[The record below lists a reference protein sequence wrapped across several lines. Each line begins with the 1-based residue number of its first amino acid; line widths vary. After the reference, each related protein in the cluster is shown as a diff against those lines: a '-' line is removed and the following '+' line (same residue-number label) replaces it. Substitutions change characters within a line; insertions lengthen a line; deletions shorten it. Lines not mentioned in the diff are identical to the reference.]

1 MLSGLKILTRDTI
14 IYERS
19 KKITARSGAPERNV
33 HNTMKK
39 SKKFLC
45 LLLALVM
52 AGSLLLLPAAAA
64 NTQSGATRYPTVY
77 VHGLMGWG
85 ERDQIYSVAPYWG
98 LATDLM
104 PYMTGKGYE
113 SYAAS
118 VGPLSSAW
126 DRACELY
133 AQLTGTT
140 VDYGAAHSAEYGHAR
155 YGVTYD
161 KPLFEGWSASKKINL
176 VGHSFGGATIRLFLD
191 ILADGSAAEQTAAKA
206 AGTEVSPF
214 FEVGKADWV
223 YSLTTLA
230 APHNGTTFLECCDN
244 MAQFAAE
251 SATAMAKL
259 LGISDFKGVY
269 DFQLEQFG
277 FYRKDGETVL
287 EALDRVLHSD
297 FLSHNDNV
305 FRDLT
310 IDRALELNNDIE
322 IQPNVYYFS
331 YAGDKTRQSSVTGE
345 RTSAADM
352 TPLFVPF
359 ANKMCSCYDRTTAG
373 GFRIDKTWAPN
384 DGLVN
389 TVSALY
395 PTDSAG
401 RCLTKTGRTGYVQ
414 QDGYSNV
421 SYQPGVWNVMPVRH
435 YDHGN
440 FIAGMPVPDMA
451 SQSVTALRQF
461 YLSLMDNLSHVSTAS
476 GLPFTDVAADR
487 WSYAYIKKMYDAGVV
502 AGTSATTF
510 DPAGDVTRAQ
520 FVTMLAGLANADV
533 SKYPAPP
540 FRDVPESAWY
550 APYVNWA
557 LANGIVSGT
566 SATTFSPDASIS
578 RQDMAVMLY
587 SYAQRYELHLQ
598 QQTVTPFTD
607 AGSVA
612 AYALPAVQALHRA
625 GVISGMPDGSFR
637 PYSTATREQACVM
650 LCAL

>member
-1 MLSGLKILTRDTI
+1 MRTQVSALPCGRYGHVSKNLTR
-14 IYERS
+14 ERIWHNIFCVTRIANRRGRNYNTQ
-19 KKITARSGAPERNV
+19 KIEARPGAPERNV

-64 NTQSGATRYPTVY
+64 DTQQSGAERYPTIY

-85 ERDQIYSVAPYWG
+85 EHDQIYAVTPYWG
-98 LATDLM
+98 LTSDLM
-104 PYMTGKGYE
+104 PYLTGKGYE

-140 VDYGAAHSAEYGHAR
+140 VDYGAAHAAEYGHAR

-161 KPLFEGWSASKKINL
+161 KPLFEGWSADKKINL

-191 ILADGSAAEQTAAKA
+191 ILADGSAEEQAAAKA

-214 FEVGKADWV
+214 FQGGKADWV

-230 APHNGTTFLECCDN
+230 APHNGTTFLECCGD
-244 MAQFAAE
+244 MTQFAAE
-251 SATAMAKL
+251 ASTTMAKL

-310 IDRALELNNDIE
+310 IDRALELNDDIE

-331 YAGDKTRQSSVTGE
+331 YAGDKTRQSTLTGE
-345 RTSAADM
+345 RTSAVDM

-359 ANKMCSCYDRTTAG
+359 ANQMCGYYDQTTAG
-373 GFRIDKTWAPN
+373 GFRIDKSWAPN

-401 RCLTKTGRTGYVQ
+401 RCLTQSGKTGYVQ

-421 SYQPGVWNVMPVRH
+421 GYQPGVWNVMPVRH

-440 FIAGMPVPDMA
+440 FIAGMPVPDLA
-451 SQSVTALRQF
+451 SQSIPALRQF
-461 YLSLMDNLSHVSTAS
+461 YLGLMDNLSHVTAPTPTPTPGT
-476 GLPFTDVAADR
+476 GLPFTDVPADR
-487 WSYAYIKKMYDAGVV
+487 WSYPYIKQLYDAGVV
-502 AGTSATTF
+502 SGTSATTF
-510 DPAGDVTRAQ
+510 DPAA
-520 FVTMLAGLANADV
+520 
-533 SKYPAPP
+533 
-540 FRDVPESAWY
+540 E
-550 APYVNWA
+550 
-557 LANGIVSGT
+557 
-566 SATTFSPDASIS
+566 IS

-587 SYAQRYELHLQ
+587 NYAQQAGVQLK
-598 QQTVTPFTD
+598 QTTATPFTD
-607 AGSVA
+607 ESSIA
-612 AYALPAVQALHRA
+612 AYALPAVQALHSA
-625 GVISGMPDGSFR
+625 GVISGMPDGSFQ
-637 PYSTATREQACVM
+637 PQATTTREQACVV

>member
-1 MLSGLKILTRDTI
+1 
-14 IYERS
+14 
-19 KKITARSGAPERNV
+19 
-33 HNTMKK
+33 MKK

-64 NTQSGATRYPTVY
+64 DTQQSGAERYPTIY

-85 ERDQIYSVAPYWG
+85 EHDQIYAVTPYWG
-98 LATDLM
+98 LTSDLM
-104 PYMTGKGYE
+104 PYLTGKGYE

-140 VDYGAAHSAEYGHAR
+140 VDYGAAHAAEYGHAR

-161 KPLFEGWSASKKINL
+161 KPLFEGWSADKKINL

-191 ILADGSAAEQTAAKA
+191 ILADGSAEEQAAAKA

-214 FEVGKADWV
+214 FQGGKADWV

-230 APHNGTTFLECCDN
+230 APHNGTTFLECCGD
-244 MAQFAAE
+244 MTQFAAE
-251 SATAMAKL
+251 ASTTMAKL

-310 IDRALELNNDIE
+310 IDRALELNDDIE

-331 YAGDKTRQSSVTGE
+331 YAGDKTRQSTITGE
-345 RTSAADM
+345 RTSAVDM

-359 ANKMCSCYDRTTAG
+359 ANQMCGYYDQTTAG
-373 GFRIDKTWAPN
+373 GFRIDKSWAPN

-401 RCLTKTGRTGYVQ
+401 RCLTQSGKTGYVQ

-421 SYQPGVWNVMPVRH
+421 DYQPGVWNVMPVRH

-440 FIAGMPVPDMA
+440 FIAGMPVPDLA
-451 SQSVTALRQF
+451 SQSIPALRQF
-461 YLSLMDNLSHVSTAS
+461 YLSLMDNLSHVTTATPTPTPTPTPGT
-476 GLPFTDVAADR
+476 GLPFTDVPADR
-487 WSYAYIKKMYDAGVV
+487 WSYPYIKQLYDAGVV
-502 AGTSATTF
+502 SGTSATTF
-510 DPAGDVTRAQ
+510 EPTANVTRAQ
-520 FVTMLAGLANADV
+520 FVTMIAGLAGADV
-533 SKYPAPP
+533 SGYASGP
-540 FRDVPESAWY
+540 FDDVQAGSWY

-557 LANGIVSGT
+557 AASGIVSGT
-566 SATTFSPDASIS
+566 SATTFDPAAEIS

-587 SYAQRYELHLQ
+587 NYAQQAGVQLDQ
-598 QQTVTPFTD
+598 TTVTPFTD
-607 AGSVA
+607 ESSIA
-612 AYALPAVQALHRA
+612 AYALPAVQALHSA
-625 GVISGMPDGSFR
+625 GVISGMPDGSFQ
-637 PYSTATREQACVM
+637 PQATTTREQACVV

>member
-1 MLSGLKILTRDTI
+1 
-14 IYERS
+14 
-19 KKITARSGAPERNV
+19 
-33 HNTMKK
+33 MKK

-64 NTQSGATRYPTVY
+64 NTQSGAERYPTVY

-85 ERDQIYSVAPYWG
+85 EHDQIYAVTPYWG
-98 LATDLM
+98 LTSDLM
-104 PYMTGKGYE
+104 PYLTGKGYE

-140 VDYGAAHSAEYGHAR
+140 VDYGAAHAAEYDHAR

-161 KPLFEGWSASKKINL
+161 KPLFAGWSADKKINL

-191 ILADGSAAEQTAAKA
+191 ILADGSAEEQAAAKA

-214 FEVGKADWV
+214 FQGGKADWV

-230 APHNGTTFLECCDN
+230 APHNGTTFLECCGD
-244 MAQFAAE
+244 MTQFAAE
-251 SATAMAKL
+251 ASTAMAKL

-310 IDRALELNNDIE
+310 IDRSLELNDDIE

-331 YAGDKTRQSSVTGE
+331 YAGDKTRQSTVTGE
-345 RTSAADM
+345 RTSAVDM

-359 ANKMCSCYDRTTAG
+359 ANQMCGYYDQTTAG
-373 GFRIDKTWAPN
+373 GFRIDKSWAPN

-401 RCLTKTGRTGYVQ
+401 RCLTKDGKTGYIQ

-421 SYQPGVWNVMPVRH
+421 SYHPGVWNVMPVRH

-440 FIAGMPVPDMA
+440 FIAGMPVADLS
-451 SQSVTALRQF
+451 SQSTVTLRQF
-461 YLSLMDNLSHVSTAS
+461 YLSLMDNLSHVTSTPATPDQPSKPEQPS
-476 GLPFTDVAADR
+476 GLPFTDVPTDR
-487 WSYAYIKKMYDAGVV
+487 WSYPYIKAMYEAGVV
-502 AGTSATTF
+502 SGTSATTF
-510 DPAGDVTRAQ
+510 EPTANVTRAQ
-520 FVTMLAGLANADV
+520 FVTMIAGLAGADV
-533 SKYPAPP
+533 SGYASGP
-540 FRDVPESAWY
+540 FTDVQAGSWY

-557 LANGIVSGT
+557 AANGIVSGT
-566 SATTFSPDASIS
+566 SATTFDPAAEIT

-587 SYAQRYELHLQ
+587 NYTQ
-598 QQTVTPFTD
+598 QAGVQLDQTTVAAFTD
-607 AGSVA
+607 EGSIA
-612 AYALPAVQALHRA
+612 AYALPAVQALHSA
-625 GVISGMPDGSFR
+625 GVISGMPDGSFQ
-637 PYSTATREQACVM
+637 PYATATREQACVV

>member
-1 MLSGLKILTRDTI
+1 
-14 IYERS
+14 
-19 KKITARSGAPERNV
+19 
-33 HNTMKK
+33 MKK

-64 NTQSGATRYPTVY
+64 DTQQSGAERYPTIY

-85 ERDQIYSVAPYWG
+85 EHDQIYAVTPYWG
-98 LATDLM
+98 LTSDLM
-104 PYMTGKGYE
+104 PYLTGECYE

-140 VDYGAAHSAEYGHAR
+140 VDYGAAHAAEYGHAR

-161 KPLFEGWSASKKINL
+161 KPLFEGWSADKKINL

-191 ILADGSAAEQTAAKA
+191 ILADGSAEEQAAAKA

-214 FEVGKADWV
+214 FQGGKADWV

-230 APHNGTTFLECCDN
+230 APHNGTTFLECCGD
-244 MAQFAAE
+244 MTQFAAE
-251 SATAMAKL
+251 ASTTMAKL

-310 IDRALELNNDIE
+310 IDRALELNDDIE

-331 YAGDKTRQSSVTGE
+331 YAGDKTRQSTLTGE
-345 RTSAADM
+345 RTSAVDM

-359 ANKMCSCYDRTTAG
+359 ANQMCGYYDQTTAG
-373 GFRIDKTWAPN
+373 GFRIDKSWAPN

-401 RCLTKTGRTGYVQ
+401 RCLTQSGKTGYVQ

-421 SYQPGVWNVMPVRH
+421 GYQPGVWNVMPVRH

-440 FIAGMPVPDMA
+440 FIAGMPVPDLA
-451 SQSVTALRQF
+451 SQSIPALRQF
-461 YLSLMDNLSHVSTAS
+461 YLGLMDNLSHVTTATPTPTPTPTPST
-476 GLPFTDVAADR
+476 GLPFTDVPADR
-487 WSYAYIKKMYDAGVV
+487 WSYPYIKQLYDAGVV
-502 AGTSATTF
+502 SGTSATTF
-510 DPAGDVTRAQ
+510 EPTANVTRAQ
-520 FVTMLAGLANADV
+520 FVTMIAGLAGADV
-533 SKYPAPP
+533 SGYASGP
-540 FRDVPESAWY
+540 FDDVQAGSWY

-557 LANGIVSGT
+557 AASGIVSGT
-566 SATTFSPDASIS
+566 SATTFDPAAEIS

-587 SYAQRYELHLQ
+587 NYAQQAGVQLEQ
-598 QQTVTPFTD
+598 TTVTPFTD
-607 AGSVA
+607 EGSIA
-612 AYALPAVQALHRA
+612 AYALPAVQALHNA
-625 GVISGMPDGSFR
+625 GVISGMPDGSFQ
-637 PYSTATREQACVM
+637 PQATTTREQACVV

>member
-1 MLSGLKILTRDTI
+1 
-14 IYERS
+14 
-19 KKITARSGAPERNV
+19 
-33 HNTMKK
+33 MKK

-85 ERDQIYSVAPYWG
+85 EHDQIYSAVPYWG
-98 LATDLM
+98 LSTDLM
-104 PYMTGKGYE
+104 PYMTSKGYE

-140 VDYGAAHSAEYGHAR
+140 VDYGAAHAAEYGHAR
-155 YGVTYD
+155 YGATYD

-191 ILADGSAAEQTAAKA
+191 ILADGSAEEQAAAKA

-214 FEVGKADWV
+214 FQGGKADWV

-251 SATAMAKL
+251 TSTAMAKL

-269 DFQLEQFG
+269 DFQLDQFG
-277 FYRKDGETVL
+277 IRKDDNETFAQAL
-287 EALDRVLHSD
+287 ERVLKSD
-297 FLSHNDNV
+297 FLSHNDNA
-305 FRDLT
+305 FLDLT
-310 IDRALELNNDIE
+310 IDKSLEINKGIA

-331 YAGDKTRQSSVTGE
+331 YAGDQ
-345 RTSAADM
+345 TSADPRTGNHYPTVSAI
-352 TPLFVPF
+352 PS
-359 ANKMCSCYDRTTAG
+359 NGMCALMLSFSYNMGKYYDKYTAG
-373 GFRIDKTWAPN
+373 GFYIDQSWRPN
-384 DGLVN
+384 DGMVN

-395 PTDSAG
+395 PTTTDKNTTECRRQDGSQG
-401 RCLTKTGRTGYVQ
+401 WVNY
-414 QDGYSNV
+414 DGYSDIAFR
-421 SYQPGVWNVMPVRH
+421 PGIWYVMPVTRA
-435 YDHGN
+435 DHMQFVGG
-440 FIAGMPVPDMA
+440 IANKSIV
-451 SQSVTALRQF
+451 QTHVF
-461 YLSLMDNLSHVSTAS
+461 YLNLMDDIYSTYRAVQP
-476 GLPFTDVAADR
+476 GETPFPFTDVAKSR
-487 WSYAYIKKMYDAGVV
+487 WSYPYIKELYDAGVV
-502 AGTSATTF
+502 SGTSATTF
-510 DPAGDVTRAQ
+510 SPAANVTRAQ
-520 FVTMLAGLANADV
+520 FVTMLAGLAGADV
-533 SKYPAPP
+533 SNCPATP
-540 FRDVPESAWY
+540 FRDVPEGAWY

-566 SATTFSPDASIS
+566 SAVTFSPDASIT

-587 SYAQRYELHLQ
+587 QYTQRYDVALQ

-607 AGSVA
+607 ESSIS

-625 GVISGMPDGSFR
+625 GVISGMPDGSFQ
-637 PYSTATREQACVM
+637 PFGTATREQACVV

>member
-1 MLSGLKILTRDTI
+1 
-14 IYERS
+14 
-19 KKITARSGAPERNV
+19 
-33 HNTMKK
+33 MKK

-64 NTQSGATRYPTVY
+64 DTQQSGAERYPTIY

-85 ERDQIYSVAPYWG
+85 EHDQIYAVTPYWG
-98 LATDLM
+98 LTSDLM
-104 PYMTGKGYE
+104 PYLTGKGYE

-140 VDYGAAHSAEYGHAR
+140 VDYGAAHAAEYDHAR

-161 KPLFEGWSASKKINL
+161 KPLFEGWSADKKINL

-191 ILADGSAAEQTAAKA
+191 ILADGSAEEQAAAKA

-214 FEVGKADWV
+214 FQGGKADWV

-230 APHNGTTFLECCDN
+230 APHNGTTFLECCGDIT
-244 MAQFAAE
+244 QFAAE
-251 SATAMAKL
+251 ASTTMAKL

-310 IDRALELNNDIE
+310 IDRALELNDDIE

-331 YAGDKTRQSSVTGE
+331 YAGDKTRQSTLTGE
-345 RTSAADM
+345 RTSAVDM

-359 ANKMCSCYDRTTAG
+359 ANQMCGYYDQTTAG
-373 GFRIDKTWAPN
+373 GFRIDKSWAPN

-401 RCLTKTGRTGYVQ
+401 RCLTQSGKTGCVQ

-421 SYQPGVWNVMPVRH
+421 GYQPGVWNVMPVRH

-440 FIAGMPVPDMA
+440 FIAGMPVPDLA
-451 SQSVTALRQF
+451 SQSIPALRQF
-461 YLSLMDNLSHVSTAS
+461 YLGLMDNLSHVTAPTPTPTPGT
-476 GLPFTDVAADR
+476 GLPFTDVPADR
-487 WSYAYIKKMYDAGVV
+487 WSYPYIKQLYDAGVV
-502 AGTSATTF
+502 SGTSATTF
-510 DPAGDVTRAQ
+510 EPTANVTRAQ
-520 FVTMLAGLANADV
+520 FVTMIAGLAGADV
-533 SKYPAPP
+533 SGYASGP
-540 FRDVPESAWY
+540 FDDVQTGSWY

-557 LANGIVSGT
+557 AASGIVSGT
-566 SATTFSPDASIS
+566 SATTFDPAAEIS

-587 SYAQRYELHLQ
+587 NYAQQAGVQLDQ
-598 QQTVTPFTD
+598 TTVTPFTD
-607 AGSVA
+607 EGSIA
-612 AYALPAVQALHRA
+612 AYALPAVQALHSA
-625 GVISGMPDGSFR
+625 GVISGMPDGSFQ
-637 PYSTATREQACVM
+637 PQATTTREQACVV

>member
-1 MLSGLKILTRDTI
+1 
-14 IYERS
+14 
-19 KKITARSGAPERNV
+19 
-33 HNTMKK
+33 MKK

-64 NTQSGATRYPTVY
+64 DTQQSGAERYPTIY

-85 ERDQIYSVAPYWG
+85 EHDQIYAVTPYWG
-98 LATDLM
+98 LTSDLM
-104 PYMTGKGYE
+104 PYLTGKGYE

-140 VDYGAAHSAEYGHAR
+140 VDYGAAHAAEYDHAR

-161 KPLFEGWSASKKINL
+161 KPLFEGWSADKKINL

-191 ILADGSAAEQTAAKA
+191 ILADGSAEEQAAAKA

-214 FEVGKADWV
+214 FQGGKADWV

-230 APHNGTTFLECCDN
+230 APHNGTTFLECCGD
-244 MAQFAAE
+244 MTQFAAE
-251 SATAMAKL
+251 ASTTMAKL

-297 FLSHNDNV
+297 FLSHNDNM

-310 IDRALELNNDIE
+310 IDRALELNDDIE

-331 YAGDKTRQSSVTGE
+331 YAGDKTRQSTLTGE
-345 RTSAADM
+345 RTSAVDM

-359 ANKMCSCYDRTTAG
+359 ANQMCGYYDQTTAG
-373 GFRIDKTWAPN
+373 GFRIDKSWAPN

-401 RCLTKTGRTGYVQ
+401 RCLTKSEKIGYIQ

-421 SYQPGVWNVMPVRH
+421 SYHPGVWNVMPVRH

-440 FIAGMPVPDMA
+440 FIAGMPVPDLA
-451 SQSVTALRQF
+451 SQSIPALRQF
-461 YLSLMDNLSHVSTAS
+461 YLGLMDNLSHVTAPTPAPTPGT
-476 GLPFTDVAADR
+476 GLPFTDVPADR
-487 WSYAYIKKMYDAGVV
+487 WSYPYIKQLYDAGVV
-502 AGTSATTF
+502 SGTSATTF
-510 DPAGDVTRAQ
+510 EPTANVTRAQ
-520 FVTMLAGLANADV
+520 FVTMIAGLAGADV
-533 SKYPAPP
+533 SGYASGP
-540 FRDVPESAWY
+540 FNDVQTGSWY

-557 LANGIVSGT
+557 AACGIVSGT
-566 SATTFSPDASIS
+566 SATTFDPAAEIS

-587 SYAQRYELHLQ
+587 NYAQQAGVQLKQ
-598 QQTVTPFTD
+598 TTVTPFTD
-607 AGSVA
+607 EGSIA
-612 AYALPAVQALHRA
+612 AYALPAVQALHSA
-625 GVISGMPDGSFR
+625 GVISGMPDGSFQ
-637 PYSTATREQACVM
+637 PQATTTREQACVV

>member
-1 MLSGLKILTRDTI
+1 
-14 IYERS
+14 
-19 KKITARSGAPERNV
+19 
-33 HNTMKK
+33 MKK

-52 AGSLLLLPAAAA
+52 AGSLLLLPVAAAD
-64 NTQSGATRYPTVY
+64 TQQSGAERYPTIY

-85 ERDQIYSVAPYWG
+85 EHDQIYAVTPYWG
-98 LATDLM
+98 LTSDLM
-104 PYMTGKGYE
+104 PYLTGKGYE

-140 VDYGAAHSAEYGHAR
+140 VDYGAAHAAEYGHAR

-161 KPLFEGWSASKKINL
+161 KPLFEGWSADKKINL
-176 VGHSFGGATIRLFLD
+176 VGHSFGGATTRLFLE
-191 ILADGSAAEQTAAKA
+191 ILTNGCPEEVAAAKA
-206 AGTEVSPF
+206 AGVEPSPF
-214 FEVGKADWV
+214 FLGGKGDWV
-223 YSLTTLA
+223 HSLTAIA
-230 APHNGTTFLECCDN
+230 APHNGTTFLECCGD
-244 MAQFAAE
+244 MTQFAAE
-251 SATAMAKL
+251 TSTTMAKL

-310 IDRALELNNDIE
+310 IDRALELNDDIE

-331 YAGDKTRQSSVTGE
+331 YAGDKTRQSTLTGE
-345 RTSAADM
+345 RTSAVDM

-359 ANKMCSCYDRTTAG
+359 ANQMCGYYDQTTAG
-373 GFRIDKTWAPN
+373 GFRIDKSWAPN

-401 RCLTKTGRTGYVQ
+401 RCLTKSGKTGYVQ

-421 SYQPGVWNVMPVRH
+421 GYQPGVWNVMPVRH

-440 FIAGMPVPDMA
+440 FIAGMPVPDLA
-451 SQSVTALRQF
+451 SQSIPALRQF
-461 YLSLMDNLSHVSTAS
+461 YLGLMDNLSHVTTATPTPTPST
-476 GLPFTDVAADR
+476 GLPFTDVPADR
-487 WSYAYIKKMYDAGVV
+487 WSYPYIKQLYDAGVV
-502 AGTSATTF
+502 SGTSATTF
-510 DPAGDVTRAQ
+510 EPTANVTRAQ
-520 FVTMLAGLANADV
+520 FVTMIAGLAGADV
-533 SKYPAPP
+533 SGYASGP
-540 FRDVPESAWY
+540 FDDVQAGSWY

-557 LANGIVSGT
+557 AASGIVSGT
-566 SATTFSPDASIS
+566 SATTFDPAAEIS

-587 SYAQRYELHLQ
+587 NYAQQAGVQLEQ
-598 QQTVTPFTD
+598 TTVTPFTD
-607 AGSVA
+607 EGSIA
-612 AYALPAVQALHRA
+612 AYALPAVQALHSA
-625 GVISGMPDGSFR
+625 GVISGMPDGSFQ
-637 PYSTATREQACVM
+637 PQATTTREQACVV

>member
-1 MLSGLKILTRDTI
+1 
-14 IYERS
+14 
-19 KKITARSGAPERNV
+19 
-33 HNTMKK
+33 MKK

-52 AGSLLLLPAAAA
+52 ARSLLLLPAAAA
-64 NTQSGATRYPTVY
+64 DTQQSGAERYPTIY

-85 ERDQIYSVAPYWG
+85 EHDQIYAVTPYWG
-98 LATDLM
+98 LTSDLM
-104 PYMTGKGYE
+104 PYLTGKGYE

-140 VDYGAAHSAEYGHAR
+140 VDYGAAHAAEYGHAR

-161 KPLFEGWSASKKINL
+161 KPLFEGWSADKKINL

-191 ILADGSAAEQTAAKA
+191 ILADGSAEEQAAAKA

-214 FEVGKADWV
+214 FQGGKADWV

-230 APHNGTTFLECCDN
+230 APHNGTTFLECCGD
-244 MAQFAAE
+244 MTQFAAE
-251 SATAMAKL
+251 ASTAMAKL

-310 IDRALELNNDIE
+310 IDRALELNDDIE

-331 YAGDKTRQSSVTGE
+331 YAGDKTCQSTITGE
-345 RTSAADM
+345 RTSAVDM

-359 ANKMCSCYDRTTAG
+359 ANQMCGYYDQTTAG
-373 GFRIDKTWAPN
+373 GFRIDKSWAPN

-401 RCLTKTGRTGYVQ
+401 RCLTQSGKTGYVQ

-421 SYQPGVWNVMPVRH
+421 DYQPGVWNVMPVRH

-440 FIAGMPVPDMA
+440 FIAGMPVPDLA
-451 SQSVTALRQF
+451 SQSIPALRQF
-461 YLSLMDNLSHVSTAS
+461 YLSLMDNLSHVTTATPTPTPTPTPGT
-476 GLPFTDVAADR
+476 GLPFTDVPADR
-487 WSYAYIKKMYDAGVV
+487 WSYPYIKQLYDAGVV
-502 AGTSATTF
+502 SGTSATTF
-510 DPAGDVTRAQ
+510 EPTANVTRAQ
-520 FVTMLAGLANADV
+520 FVTMIAGLAGADV
-533 SKYPAPP
+533 SGYASGP
-540 FRDVPESAWY
+540 FDDVQAGSWY

-557 LANGIVSGT
+557 AASGIVSGT
-566 SATTFSPDASIS
+566 SATTFDPAAEIS

-587 SYAQRYELHLQ
+587 NYAQQAGVQLDQ
-598 QQTVTPFTD
+598 TTVTPFTD
-607 AGSVA
+607 ESSIA
-612 AYALPAVQALHRA
+612 AYALPAVQALHSA
-625 GVISGMPDGSFR
+625 GVISGMPDGSFQ
-637 PYSTATREQACVM
+637 PQATTTREQACVV

>member
-1 MLSGLKILTRDTI
+1 
-14 IYERS
+14 
-19 KKITARSGAPERNV
+19 
-33 HNTMKK
+33 MKK

-64 NTQSGATRYPTVY
+64 DTQQSGAKRYPTIY

-85 ERDQIYSVAPYWG
+85 EHDQIYAVTPYWG
-98 LATDLM
+98 LTSDLM
-104 PYMTGKGYE
+104 PYLTGKGYE

-140 VDYGAAHSAEYGHAR
+140 VDYGAAHAAEYDHAR

-161 KPLFEGWSASKKINL
+161 KPLFEGWSADKKINL

-191 ILADGSAAEQTAAKA
+191 ILADGSAEEQAAAKA

-214 FEVGKADWV
+214 FQGGKADWV

-230 APHNGTTFLECCDN
+230 APHNGTTFLECCGD
-244 MAQFAAE
+244 MTQFAAE
-251 SATAMAKL
+251 ASTTMAKL

-310 IDRALELNNDIE
+310 IDRALELNDDIE

-331 YAGDKTRQSSVTGE
+331 YAGDKTRQSTITGE
-345 RTSAADM
+345 RTSAVDM

-359 ANKMCSCYDRTTAG
+359 ANQMCGYYDQTTAG
-373 GFRIDKTWAPN
+373 GFRIDKSWAPN

-401 RCLTKTGRTGYVQ
+401 RCLTKSGKTGYVQ

-421 SYQPGVWNVMPVRH
+421 DYQPGVWNVMPVRH

-440 FIAGMPVPDMA
+440 FIAGMPVPDLA
-451 SQSVTALRQF
+451 SQSIPALRQF
-461 YLSLMDNLSHVSTAS
+461 YLSLMDNLSHVTTATPTPTPTPTPGT
-476 GLPFTDVAADR
+476 GLPFTDVPADR
-487 WSYAYIKKMYDAGVV
+487 WSYPYIKQLYDAGVV
-502 AGTSATTF
+502 SGTSATTF
-510 DPAGDVTRAQ
+510 EPTANVTRAQ
-520 FVTMLAGLANADV
+520 FVTMIAGLAGADV
-533 SKYPAPP
+533 SGYASGP
-540 FRDVPESAWY
+540 FDDVQAGSWY

-557 LANGIVSGT
+557 AASGIVSGT
-566 SATTFSPDASIS
+566 SATTFDPAAEIS

-587 SYAQRYELHLQ
+587 NYAQQAGVQLKQ
-598 QQTVTPFTD
+598 TTVTPFTD
-607 AGSVA
+607 ESSIA
-612 AYALPAVQALHRA
+612 AYALPAVQALHSA
-625 GVISGMPDGSFR
+625 GVISGMPDGSFQ
-637 PYSTATREQACVM
+637 PQATTTREQACVV